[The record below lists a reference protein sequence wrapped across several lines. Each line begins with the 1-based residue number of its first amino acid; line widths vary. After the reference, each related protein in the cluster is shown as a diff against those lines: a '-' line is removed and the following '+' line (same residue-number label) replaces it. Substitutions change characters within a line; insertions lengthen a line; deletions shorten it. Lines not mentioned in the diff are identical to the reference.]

1 MRKTRLFCT
10 IFIFLSA
17 LCSSRAQDWE
27 ELAIGYERTVFEG
40 AGAAEANAALLGKA
54 ECYKQLGR
62 YSDAAATLGRIRMYA
77 LDENER
83 ERVLLQQELCLFL
96 SGDFQGAAALVGET
110 TSIARDDLLLH
121 ALVLCYAGRYRESEE
136 MAAKCLGWYGHA
148 DRLEALRRLYAQ
160 HPTPKSELET
170 MALSFLPPAGHF
182 YTGHYAE
189 GLLSAGLN
197 AAAAAFTV
205 VNLLYGYWITG
216 IVGGAIA
223 LNYTFMGNQER
234 TAALT
239 ARYNHDE
246 PIRFGDRVREFLK
259 ESL

>member
-1 MRKTRLFCT
+1 MRKTQLFCT

-27 ELAIGYERTVFEG
+27 ERALGYERTVFEG
-40 AGAAEANAALLGKA
+40 VGAAEANAALLGKA

-62 YSDAAATLGRIRMYA
+62 YAEAASTLARIRMYA
-77 LDENER
+77 LEEDER

-96 SGDFQGAAALVGET
+96 SGDFQGASALVGESSST
-110 TSIARDDLLLH
+110 ARNDLLLH

-136 MAAKCLGWYGHA
+136 MAARFLGWYGHA

-160 HPTPKSELET
+160 HPSPKGEVET
-170 MALSFLPPAGHF
+170 MLLSFLPPAGHF
-182 YTGHYAE
+182 YTGHRAE
-189 GLLSAGLN
+189 GLLSLGLN
-197 AAAAAFTV
+197 AAAATFAA
-205 VNLLYGYWITG
+205 VNLMYGYWITG

-234 TAALT
+234 TAALA
-239 ARYNHDE
+239 ARYNRDE
-246 PIRFGDRVREFLK
+246 PILFGDRVREFLR